1 MSIRIYGNR
10 ALRTLPG
17 EATRPT
23 PSRVRAALFNI
34 WQTRVRGAHWLDL
47 CSGSGAMAA
56 EALCR
61 GAARVIAT
69 EQSTPA
75 ARLVESNCRPL
86 VGEAQQ
92 FELRKGDI
100 RRSLAGLQGQPF
112 DLVYFDP
119 PYDSDL
125 YAAVLPLLIQ
135 LELLSPDAE
144 ICCEQR
150 SSRTLDPVAGL
161 ECYRIKAYGSTSLSF
176 WRPQP
181 LVPGT

>member
-34 WQTRVRGAHWLDL
+34 WQSEVRGCRWLDL

-61 GAARVIAT
+61 GAAEVVAT
-69 EQSTPA
+69 EQSSA
-75 ARLVESNCRPL
+75 AAKLVEANCRPL
-86 VGEAQQ
+86 VGAQQ
-92 FELRKGDI
+92 RFELRRGDV
-100 RRSLAGLQGQPF
+100 RRLLAGLPPRQF
-112 DLVYFDP
+112 DRVYFDP

-125 YAAVLPLLIQ
+125 YAAVLPQLISLDLLA
-135 LELLSPDAE
+135 PGAE

-150 SSRTLDPVAGL
+150 SSRTLEPVPGL
-161 ECYRIKAYGSTSLSF
+161 ECYRVRSYGSTSLSF
-176 WRPQP
+176 WRRPDDQ
-181 LVPGT
+181 GT